1 MDPENQDRIKGLVDE
16 HGADD
21 LVVVLGAADLESLEV
36 AAETVTMGDP
46 AYVGPLAGVQLGL
59 PVVHILEEDVKE
71 QVDAGV
77 YDEQV
82 GLLEMTL
89 DVEQVREA
97 ARKFPGPLTQ
107 RRALRLVGLLLGHEA
122 DEVDRE
128 HRRRRR
134 STRSRPWRCPA
145 ICWSASGVE
154 PREPRRVARR
164 SRRAGW
170 AGGPAAARAGSRRR
184 RPRRGRPPSR
194 PIERLQGCDWRTGHQ
209 RSTPVAR

>member
-1 MDPENQDRIKGLVDE
+1 MDPENQDRIKGLVDT

-59 PVVHILEEDVKE
+59 PVVHILEEDVKA

-89 DVEQVREA
+89 DIQRVREA
-97 ARKFPGPLTQ
+97 AGKFPG
-107 RRALRLVGLLLGHEA
+107 R
-122 DEVDRE
+122 
-128 HRRRRR
+128 
-134 STRSRPWRCPA
+134 
-145 ICWSASGVE
+145 
-154 PREPRRVARR
+154 
-164 SRRAGW
+164 
-170 AGGPAAARAGSRRR
+170 
-184 RPRRGRPPSR
+184 
-194 PIERLQGCDWRTGHQ
+194 
-209 RSTPVAR
+209 

>member
-1 MDPENQDRIKGLVDE
+1 MDPENQDRIKGLVDA

-36 AAETVTMGDP
+36 AAETVTLGDP

-89 DVEQVREA
+89 DVSQVREA
-97 ARKFPGPLTQ
+97 ARTFPG
-107 RRALRLVGLLLGHEA
+107 R
-122 DEVDRE
+122 
-128 HRRRRR
+128 
-134 STRSRPWRCPA
+134 
-145 ICWSASGVE
+145 
-154 PREPRRVARR
+154 
-164 SRRAGW
+164 
-170 AGGPAAARAGSRRR
+170 
-184 RPRRGRPPSR
+184 
-194 PIERLQGCDWRTGHQ
+194 
-209 RSTPVAR
+209 